1 MNEWDGGRRATAEAR
16 ARRSEV
22 TRVHAVIDRGGYRG
36 GTSERA
42 SERERERERERET
55 DARTG
60 RGRACRDVPGSI
72 DSRRWRASARAS
84 ARARR

>member
-16 ARRSEV
+16 ARRSEA

-42 SERERERERERET
+42 RERERERER
-55 DARTG
+55 D
-60 RGRACRDVPGSI
+60 GRANRSGTCMP
-72 DSRRWRASARAS
+72 
-84 ARARR
+84 